1 MRKRNYIKI
10 STRAEIVYSL
20 ANESLRDIIDM
31 KIDYNDNDR
40 ENSCNGFKN
49 PTRDEIVYLMMER
62 QIIGTMMRFKMT
74 FDSMLHLNMR
84 IRNLRAIKMIV
95 TNVKEYLVEAV

>member
-1 MRKRNYIKI
+1 MNYN
-10 STRAEIVYSL
+10 V
-20 ANESLRDIIDM
+20 
-31 KIDYNDNDR
+31 NDR
-40 ENSCNGFKN
+40 DNNCNGLKN
-49 PTRDEIVYLMMER
+49 PMRGEIIYLVMEWE
-62 QIIGTMMRFKMT
+62 IIGIMMRFKMK